1 MVAAVILGLYLGLFP
16 PEPNLDPADISRE
29 LALFIAVVAVGVS
42 ARRDIPVMNLGYA
55 LLLTMLWAEVV
66 DEFTAEPRWVGT
78 GMPAPIGIAGLVLIY
93 VGVRQAARKRELE
106 LSRRE
111 QAEAALRKSHSTLRA
126 VVEENP
132 DAVWVKDLDH
142 RYVLVNAAF
151 TTLIGRK
158 REAVIGMLESDVV
171 PADLAARAERSDARA
186 LMSGRTVQVEDTL
199 EVDGDPR
206 TLLISKTAFHD
217 DRGFAVGIL
226 GVARDISERKAA
238 EDRLVHQALHDA
250 VTGLP
255 NRAAF
260 LERLDR
266 QLARSRKEPGRTFA
280 VLFADVDRFKE
291 INDRHGHAAG
301 DEVLAALAR
310 HLLHWVRPGDVVARY
325 GGDEFTVILE
335 DVTDIQD
342 ALLVADRV
350 QDGLRSPL
358 RLSTAD
364 VQVAV
369 SVGVALASPSY
380 VQAGDLLRDADAA
393 MYQAK
398 QAGGARY
405 AVHQ

>member
-1 MVAAVILGLYLGLFP
+1 
-16 PEPNLDPADISRE
+16 
-29 LALFIAVVAVGVS
+29 
-42 ARRDIPVMNLGYA
+42 
-55 LLLTMLWAEVV
+55 
-66 DEFTAEPRWVGT
+66 
-78 GMPAPIGIAGLVLIY
+78 
-93 VGVRQAARKRELE
+93 
-106 LSRRE
+106 
-111 QAEAALRKSHSTLRA
+111 
-126 VVEENP
+126 VEENP
-132 DAVWVKDLDH
+132 DAVWVKNLDH

-151 TTLIGRK
+151 GRLVG
-158 REAVIGMLESDVV
+158 RPSEAIVGRLESDVL
-171 PADLAARAERSDARA
+171 PAEIAARAERSDARA

-199 EVDGDPR
+199 EVDGAAR

-250 VTGLP
+250 VTSLP

-266 QLARSRKEPGRTFA
+266 QLTRYRKEPGRGFA

-335 DVTDIQD
+335 DVKGIAD
-342 ALLVADRV
+342 ALMVAERL
-350 QDGLRSPL
+350 QEGLRSPL

-369 SVGVALASPSY
+369 SVGGVLASPSY

-393 MYQAK
+393 MYRAK
-398 QAGGARY
+398 QAGGARH
-405 AVHQ
+405 AVHEA